1 MPVNADALGG
11 TAIPAIP
18 AIPANLASLVNSAS
32 LDERVERLRLR
43 LLSDSVGRLPVV
55 LLLICLFGAW
65 LLWRTDWQQV
75 APAWFVVAAALHTW
89 RWRLVRRWV
98 EQPPENA
105 RRANQVLWALVLAL
119 GAVQAVAVAL
129 VFIGPHQAEHYV
141 VTTFSL
147 GLAAGAVVASGWR
160 PAVFGLWS
168 LLVGVPLVAGWL
180 VQGDAVGVGL
190 AVLIVGLLL
199 VLLAQ
204 TRDQQRALHQ
214 MVSLAWDNEQLAAS
228 LRVERDRTQAA
239 SESKTRFFAAAS
251 HDLRQPLQ
259 ALSINV
265 YALALLAR
273 REGQPRIVKLAES
286 IESALRQSTSLLD
299 GLLDVSRLDAGAVQ
313 ADWRDIELGQLLD
326 SLAAEFRPL
335 AMQQGL
341 TLEVV
346 RPATPLVVRS
356 DADLLRRVLINLIG
370 NALKFTRQ
378 GGVQLLAAPT
388 AANRHLLA
396 VVDTGIGISLN
407 DQQQVFDEFFQADN
421 PARDRNQGLG
431 LGLAI
436 VRRIAALLDIGLQ
449 LHSRPGQ
456 GTRIELRLPCGDLAS
471 ADAPQPGA
479 EPEVAVAV
487 AVAVADWPALGLRV
501 LVIDDEPEIRKSMQG
516 LLEQLGC
523 EAACAEDQASAL
535 ALLKDGWRPDV
546 LLVDHRLRVG
556 DGLSAVRALREQLGP
571 LACLLITGD
580 TAPQQLAR
588 LAGSGLRVLH
598 KPVDGASLARAL
610 RELAQS
616 G

>member
-1 MPVNADALGG
+1 MSTLQPIDGEAIAGPAD
-11 TAIPAIP
+11 
-18 AIPANLASLVNSAS
+18 SAS
-32 LDERVERLRLR
+32 LDERVERLRFKLV
-43 LLSDSVGRLPVV
+43 SESMGRLPLIS
-55 LLLICLFGAW
+55 LLVSLFGAW

-75 APAWFVVAAALHTW
+75 APAWFVLAALLHTW
-89 RWRLVRRWV
+89 RWRLVRRW
-98 EQPPENA
+98 EKQPPEDA
-105 RRANQVLWALVLAL
+105 RRANQVLWVLVLAL

-129 VFIGPHQAEHYV
+129 VFIVPHEAEHYV

-147 GLAAGAVVASGWR
+147 GLATGAVVATGWR
-160 PAVFGLWS
+160 PAVFALWS

-180 VQGDAVGVGL
+180 VQGDAVGIGL

-228 LRVERDRTQAA
+228 LRVERDRTLAA

-273 REGQPRIVKLAES
+273 REGLPRIVKLAES
-286 IESALRQSTSLLD
+286 IESALRQSTGLLD

-326 SLAAEFRPL
+326 GLAAEFRPL
-335 AMQQGL
+335 AAQQGL

-356 DADLLRRVLINLIG
+356 DADLLRRVLTNLIG

-378 GGVQLLAAPT
+378 GGVQLMAAPT

-396 VVDTGIGISLN
+396 VIDTGIGISLI
-407 DQQQVFDEFFQADN
+407 DQQRVFDEFYQAAN

-431 LGLAI
+431 LGLSI

-456 GTRIELRLPCGDLAS
+456 GTRVELRLPRGDLAS
-471 ADAPQPGA
+471 AGAPRPGS
-479 EPEVAVAV
+479 ESEQAVE
-487 AVAVADWPALGLRV
+487 DWSALGLRV
-501 LVIDDEPEIRKSMQG
+501 LVIDDEPEIRESMQG
-516 LLEQLGC
+516 LLWQLGC
-523 EAACAEDQASAL
+523 EAACAEDQDSAL
-535 ALLKDGWRPDV
+535 ALVRGGFRPDV
-546 LLVDHRLRVG
+546 LLVDHRLRSG
-556 DGLSAVRALREQLGP
+556 DGLSAVQALREQLGP
-571 LACLLITGD
+571 VACLLITGD

-610 RELAQS
+610 RELAAP

>member
-1 MPVNADALGG
+1 MPVNAEALGG
-11 TAIPAIP
+11 TAIPANT
-18 AIPANLASLVNSAS
+18 ANTAS
-32 LDERVERLRLR
+32 LDERVERLRLK
-43 LLSDSVGRLPVV
+43 LLSASVGRLPVV

-75 APAWFVVAAALHTW
+75 APAWFGVAAALHTG
-89 RWRLVRRWV
+89 RWWLVRRWV
-98 EQPPENA
+98 EQPPADA

-129 VFIGPHQAEHYV
+129 VFIGPHQAEHFV

-147 GLAAGAVVASGWR
+147 GLAAGAVVATGWR

-180 VQGDAVGVGL
+180 VQGDAVGIGL

-356 DADLLRRVLINLIG
+356 DADLLRRVLTNLIG

-471 ADAPQPGA
+471 ADALRPGT
-479 EPEVAVAV
+479 EPEVALAV
-487 AVAVADWPALGLRV
+487 VDWPALGLRV

-556 DGLSAVRALREQLGP
+556 DGLCAVRALREQLGP
-571 LACLLITGD
+571 VACLLITGD

-610 RELAQS
+610 RELAPS